1 MTNAGLRIFIIEDR
15 TMKITKRQLRRII
28 KEVTDS
34 DFGRAALTGILDQL
48 LKIPEA
54 SSGDEDLADQM
65 FTSLIALL
73 ESVLSDKEDLFVS
86 SLGITAAE
94 TYQEYVDYP
103 DGLQIN
109 FKDLQSQISFE
120 EYLADVGF
128 NQGWEYETGADFRSD
143 VDGSTRFSIRFLP
156 DNIIDG
162 EGTTSVDSPF
172 PPGV

>member
-1 MTNAGLRIFIIEDR
+1 
-15 TMKITKRQLRRII
+15 MKITRIQLQKII
-28 KEVTDS
+28 KEVSDS
-34 DFGRAALTGILDQL
+34 NFGRAELTGILDQL

-54 SSGDEDLADQM
+54 SGGDEDRADQM
-65 FTSLIALL
+65 FTSLIDLL

-103 DGLQIN
+103 DGLRIN
-109 FKDLQSQISFE
+109 FKDLQSQMSFE
-120 EYLADVGF
+120 EYLASIGF
-128 NQGWEYETGADFRSD
+128 KQGWEYATGANFDRT
-143 VDGSTRFSIRFLP
+143 VDGITQYSIRFLP
-156 DNIIDG
+156 DNIIEG

>member
-1 MTNAGLRIFIIEDR
+1 
-15 TMKITKRQLRRII
+15 MKITRRQIRKII
-28 KEVTDS
+28 KEVSDS
-34 DFGRAALTGILDQL
+34 DFGRAELTGILDQL

-54 SSGDEDLADQM
+54 SGGDEDRADQM
-65 FTSLIALL
+65 FTSLIDLL
-73 ESVLSDKEDLFVS
+73 EFVLSDTEDLFVS

-109 FKDLQSQISFE
+109 FKDLKSQMSFE
-120 EYLADVGF
+120 EYLASIGF
-128 NQGWEYETGADFRSD
+128 KQGWEYETGSDFRRD

-162 EGTTSVDSPF
+162 EDTASRVYPF